1 VTNRFAAEHHELA
14 EAVRAALS
22 DELRNPPW
30 RGDANRFA
38 GHCYVASEAFFHLAG
53 GKAAGWKPMNLR
65 HEDSPHWWL
74 LDAEGRIVDL
84 TAEQFKTPVPYAAGV
99 GKGFLTREPS
109 RRAQVIIDR
118 VKNNRP
124 VLR

>member
-1 VTNRFAAEHHELA
+1 MTTRFAPQHAQLA
-14 EAVRAALS
+14 EAIRAALS

-30 RGDANRFA
+30 RGAANRLA

-53 GKAAGWKPMNLR
+53 GKAAGWKPMTVR

-74 LDAEGRIVDL
+74 VDADGRIVDL
-84 TAEQFKTPVPYAAGV
+84 TAEQFQTPVPYPAGV

-109 RRAQVIIDR
+109 KRAQVIIDR
-118 VKNNRP
+118 VSANLSR
-124 VLR
+124 